1 MSDSWLDHIPSH
13 ERQRIL
19 KRLRSPEEYEKLRE
33 KVKGPED
40 LEREMERNERMAE
53 LKFAM
58 ETEPKLKSA
67 LKEQVVEDIQEHGLE
82 EVVETSALPK
92 EARSALEARKFTLTI
107 DANKVT
113 HEDQIMVVP
122 EGNVQEAVPVK
133 PTFSD
138 RYVGQF
144 SRDV

>member
-53 LKFAM
+53 LAFAM

-67 LKEQVVEDIQEHGLE
+67 LAEQIKEDIREHGLDAVLDRE
-82 EVVETSALPK
+82 LPMDAKASVEAGKFALAIK
-92 EARSALEARKFTLTI
+92 
-107 DANKVT
+107 ANPVT
-113 HEDQIMVVP
+113 HEDQITVVP

-133 PTFSD
+133 TVFSEQ
-138 RYVGQF
+138 YLGQF
-144 SRDV
+144 MAS